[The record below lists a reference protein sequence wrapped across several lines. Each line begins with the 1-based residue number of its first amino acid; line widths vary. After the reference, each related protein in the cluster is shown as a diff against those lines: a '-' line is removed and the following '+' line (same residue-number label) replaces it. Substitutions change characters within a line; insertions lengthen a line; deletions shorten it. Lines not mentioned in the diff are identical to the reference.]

1 MMPRYFKMIEIDAD
15 TFIESTGEDFYGISL
30 IAPTDNG
37 VYVVV
42 DEEET
47 FDMIIPMDCFD

>member
-1 MMPRYFKMIEIDAD
+1 MARYFKMIEIDVD

-30 IAPTDNG
+30 IVPTDNG